1 MSKEK
6 ETEDH
11 RNFVTIALTQ
21 LTGDMERVKTIV
33 EKNEKWLVKLNGRV
47 RINEKDIS
55 RMKGIGGTVAAIM
68 LAIISWF
75 KIGE

>member
-11 RNFVTIALTQ
+11 RNLVTIALTK